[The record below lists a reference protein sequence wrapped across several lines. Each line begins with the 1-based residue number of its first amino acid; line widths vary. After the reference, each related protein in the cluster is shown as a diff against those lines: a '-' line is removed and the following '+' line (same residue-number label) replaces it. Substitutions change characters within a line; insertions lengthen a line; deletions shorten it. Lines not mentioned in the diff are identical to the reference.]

1 MRKKKLILTIF
12 FLILILWLF
21 IWGICLIFY
30 GPAVR
35 GGVPILTFFKESLS
49 CSCVIT
55 YIPSI
60 KGRVVDAETGKP
72 MKEVNVRAGW
82 VTSYAN
88 PWGGSSRT
96 FKVYAIKTD
105 GNGEFVLPKVIK
117 FKIPVIE
124 IFQGISLLA
133 YEHEYVSQYFS
144 SWDWR
149 LGKKVKYYDVEL
161 KKIKDDEEFNENLD
175 KLRGQLF
182 YKLSSNT
189 YKYQDLK
196 FMVDD
201 FEIFFE
207 KYPDSRFLEDNY
219 RRLAAVYRIDMVDIG
234 DHESAIKWSEEF
246 IKRYPNAPTPIISR
260 VKEDIERFKKLL
272 QQSKKKGGNNEK

>member
-82 VTSYAN
+82 VTSYVD
-88 PWGGSSRT
+88 PGGGSSRT

-105 GNGEFVLPKVIK
+105 GNGEFTLPKVIK
-117 FKIPVIE
+117 LKIPVIE
-124 IFQGISLLA
+124 IFQGINMLI
-133 YEHEYVSQYFS
+133 YEHEYKRQYIERRA
-144 SWDWR
+144 WR
-149 LGKKVKYYDVEL
+149 KGGKIKYYHIALE
-161 KKIKDDEEFNENLD
+161 KIKDDEEFNKNLW
-175 KLRGQLF
+175 KVKNFLF
-182 YKLSSNT
+182 ISLSSET
-189 YKYQDLK
+189 YRPNDIKFIINGLK
-196 FMVDD
+196 M
-201 FEIFFE
+201 FFE
-207 KYPDSRFLEDNY
+207 KYPESQFLEENY
-219 RRLAAVYRIDMVDIG
+219 RRLTGFYEQKKKDYKAAL
-234 DHESAIKWSEEF
+234 KLNEEF
-246 IKRYPNAPTPIISR
+246 VRKFPNSPILSR
-260 VKEDIERFKKLL
+260 VKEDIQRLKKLL
-272 QQSKKKGGNNEK
+272 KESQEGEKNAEE